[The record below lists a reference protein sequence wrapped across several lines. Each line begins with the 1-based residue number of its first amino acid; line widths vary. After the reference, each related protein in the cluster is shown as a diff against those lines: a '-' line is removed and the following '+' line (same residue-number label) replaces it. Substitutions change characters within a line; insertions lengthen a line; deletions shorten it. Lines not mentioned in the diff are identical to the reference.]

1 MVGRFLPWLLFLPNN
16 LYVREYLVINL
27 EGLEAL
33 TTEKLILNFYSFEN
47 DNLIDKL
54 RDEVTIGTE
63 IM

>member
-16 LYVREYLVINL
+16 LCVREYLVINL

-33 TTEKLILNFYSFEN
+33 TTEKLIMNFYSFEN
-47 DNLIDKL
+47 DNLIDKM